1 MATDARVAKSRAKFR
16 EALLVLVQDQ
26 KLESITVSDIVE
38 QAGVGYATFF
48 RHYASKMDLWHE
60 ITDRLNNEILE
71 RIAPFVD
78 EPDTLLVSEALC
90 AFVVD
95 NRDALSAILA
105 QGSEGAVREDMVRRT
120 ADLAATRTKR
130 RLNGLP
136 RDLAIIHSINAT
148 IGILAW
154 WMEHYESVTPKQMAE
169 IIDRLVSRPLR
180 QEKADC

>member
-1 MATDARVAKSRAKFR
+1 MAPDARVAKSRAKFR
-16 EALLVLVQDQ
+16 EALLVLVREH

-48 RHYASKMDLWHE
+48 RHYASRMDLWHD
-60 ITDRLNNEILE
+60 ITDEINNKILE

-78 EPDTLLVSEALC
+78 EPDTLLVARELC
-90 AFVVD
+90 AFVEE
-95 NRDALSAILA
+95 NREAVSAILA

-120 ADLAATRTKR
+120 ADLAATRTRK

-148 IGILAW
+148 LGILAW
-154 WMEHYESVTPKQMAE
+154 WMDHYESVTSKQMAE

-180 QEKADC
+180 QQSMDR

>member
-16 EALLVLVQDQ
+16 EALLVLVRDQ
-26 KLESITVSDIVE
+26 KLESITVSDIVD

-48 RHYASKMDLWHE
+48 RHYASRMDLWHE

-78 EPDTLLVSEALC
+78 EPDTLLVSKELC
-90 AFVVD
+90 AFVVE
-95 NRDALSAILA
+95 NRASLSAILA

-154 WMEHYESVTPKQMAE
+154 WMEHYDSVTAKQMAE

-180 QEKADC
+180 QEKVDS